1 MRSNVYR
8 QVPSDCVYVLDYVT
22 YQRWEFTLFM
32 SEASIKLYRD
42 KKLVGSVSY
51 QTPTGIFGGGGANPA
66 KWKSTREKLHP
77 SAL

>member
-1 MRSNVYR
+1 MN
-8 QVPSDCVYVLDYVT
+8 
-22 YQRWEFTLFM
+22 
-32 SEASIKLYRD
+32 EASIKLYRD

-77 SAL
+77 SA